1 MKVLKKWGLPLLTGV
16 VVLSSVLL
24 PRQISAVR
32 DMKLFGKAHT
42 MELSEE
48 DIEIHMPTL
57 SEKLELLGRAI
68 QDPELEVYSTS
79 QQLDGTE
86 TVGQGD
92 TPSDL
97 RRRQQGC
104 LHGTGQRPVFE
115 HPVSAGA

>member
-1 MKVLKKWGLPLLTGV
+1 M

-68 QDPELEVYSTS
+68 QDPELRY
-79 QQLDGTE
+79 
-86 TVGQGD
+86 
-92 TPSDL
+92 TPPASSWMGL
-97 RRRQQGC
+97 RPSGKEIPRRRC
-104 LHGTGQRPVFE
+104 LPKPWNTCLNGTFSRRAFPRKV
-115 HPVSAGA
+115 

>member
-48 DIEIHMPTL
+48 DI
-57 SEKLELLGRAI
+57 
-68 QDPELEVYSTS
+68 
-79 QQLDGTE
+79 
-86 TVGQGD
+86 
-92 TPSDL
+92 
-97 RRRQQGC
+97 
-104 LHGTGQRPVFE
+104 
-115 HPVSAGA
+115 